1 LQKTIAEKMQLHYP
15 NANAFIYIV
24 CYNIV

>member
-15 NANAFIYIV
+15 NAFIYIV